1 MKLCL
6 QVQLDGHFLKTWG
19 RKEEA
24 GEKRQG
30 GKGQGEREKKRW
42 RKMLKGRDREKN
54 TGSNSKGRIEFKNV
68 MKSGRVESGRRDRNK
83 NMSVHTGFQL
93 SQA

>member
-1 MKLCL
+1 MAKN
-6 QVQLDGHFLKTWG
+6 V
-19 RKEEA
+19 
-24 GEKRQG
+24 KRE
-30 GKGQGEREKKRW
+30 GQR
-42 RKMLKGRDREKN
+42 KN